1 MPIDRRITN
10 GLAWAGAVLVVAI
23 PAADFVIRQT
33 SPQPQPQVSVVQ
45 PQPQSTVP
53 DAQPSPDVA
62 MPVQPV
68 TGSTESEPVSE
79 VDADPIV
86 TAQTRPQPAS
96 SSGDPVD
103 SFLQSGRDLPSYI
116 SGGSPASATSPVPSA
131 RPPAAAAPQQ
141 QASVQPTAPAAS
153 QPQSNAAPVPPAR
166 PQVNVT
172 LPTPVS
178 QRPPSVPQSQA
189 RPVAP
194 APSQPPLV
202 IRESNEIYTA
212 EDLEDWES
220 GPLSEFLAN
229 RGQQPADNEYDAD
242 GFFLDE
248 GPNNAG
254 SQQFPRAYGEGFYYP
269 FSD

>member
-23 PAADFVIRQT
+23 PAADFVIRQA

-45 PQPQSTVP
+45 QQPQNTVP
-53 DAQPSPDVA
+53 QTQPSPAVA
-62 MPVQPV
+62 PPSQAVARPVQ
-68 TGSTESEPVSE
+68 SEAVPE
-79 VDADPIV
+79 VVADPIV
-86 TAQTRPQPAS
+86 TSQTRPQPAS
-96 SSGDPVD
+96 NSGDPVD
-103 SFLQSGRDLPSYI
+103 SFLESGRNLPSYI
-116 SGGSPASATSPVPSA
+116 SGGTSAPATPA
-131 RPPAAAAPQQ
+131 RAPTTPPLAAAPQQQ
-141 QASVQPTAPAAS
+141 QASVQPTAPAAA
-153 QPQSNAAPVPPAR
+153 QPQSTAAPVPPGT

-189 RPVAP
+189 RPVTQ
-194 APSQPPLV
+194 SQPPLV
-202 IRESNEIYTA
+202 VRESNEIYTA
-212 EDLEDWES
+212 DDLDDWES

-229 RGQQPADNEYDAD
+229 RGQQPADNDYDAD

-254 SQQFPRAYGEGFYYP
+254 AQQFPRAYGEGFYYP

>member
-23 PAADFVIRQT
+23 PAADFALRQA
-33 SPQPQPQVSVVQ
+33 SPASQPQVSVVQ
-45 PQPQSTVP
+45 PQSP
-53 DAQPSPDVA
+53 AQPSETGRTPQAERPQQVA
-62 MPVQPV
+62 ETAELV
-68 TGSTESEPVSE
+68 SASE
-79 VDADPIV
+79 VEADPIV
-86 TAQTRPQPAS
+86 TAQNAPRPAS
-96 SSGDPVD
+96 ESGDPVD

-116 SGGSPASATSPVPSA
+116 SGGSAGAGTSAPAAT
-131 RPPAAAAPQQ
+131 RPPAAAPQQQQ
-141 QASVQPTAPAAS
+141 QASVQPAVPAAAHPPATS
-153 QPQSNAAPVPPAR
+153 APVPPVR

-189 RPVAP
+189 RPAAP
-194 APSQPPLV
+194 AQQPPLV
-202 IRESNEIYTA
+202 IREPNDILTA

-229 RGQQPADNEYDAD
+229 RGQQPAAQDYDAD

-248 GPNNAG
+248 GPNNSG
-254 SQQFPRAYGEGFYYP
+254 REQFPRAYGEGFYYP